1 VDEIWGPQHKVFP
14 RKCKPKKKKANFIN
28 SISDKNGQ
36 QWESQE
42 QVGEAFVQ
50 YFTKL
55 FTAATSKNMEPIID
69 AIEQRVTPS
78 MNERLLRE
86 FTMEEVELALNQMS
100 PLKASGPDGFSGDFY
115 QKNWANVGVEVSN
128 AVLYVLNNGFM
139 NNDINLTYIAL
150 IPKIANPNCVT
161 EFRLISLCNVFY
173 KLVAKTLANRLK
185 SVIPNIISPNQSA
198 FILRRLITDNVL
210 AAYETLHTM
219 QFRMWGKVGYMAVK
233 LDMSKAYDMV
243 EWDFLEAI
251 MYRMGFDRRWIE
263 MIIMCVKSANFKIL
277 VNGIPTG
284 QIYLSRD
291 LRQGD
296 PILPYLFLLCAEALS
311 MLLSQAENC
320 GMLIGAPTSKK
331 SLGLIIFFCR

>member
-1 VDEIWGPQHKVFP
+1 
-14 RKCKPKKKKANFIN
+14 
-28 SISDKNGQ
+28 
-36 QWESQE
+36 
-42 QVGEAFVQ
+42 VGEAFAQ

-55 FTAATSKNMEPIID
+55 FIAATSKNMELVID

-86 FTMEEVELALNQMS
+86 FMVEEVELALNQMS
-100 PLKASGPDGFSGDFY
+100 PLKVPGSDGFSTDFY

-128 AVLYVLNNGFM
+128 AVLYVLNNGYM
-139 NNDINLTYIAL
+139 NNDINLTYITL

-185 SVIPNIISPNQSA
+185 SIIPNIISPNQSA
-198 FILRRLITDNVL
+198 FIPRWLITDNVL

-219 QFRMWGKVGYMAVK
+219 QFRMWGKVGYMAIK
-233 LDMSKAYDMV
+233 LDMSKAYDKV

-263 MIIMCVKSANFKIL
+263 MIIMCVKFANFKIL
-277 VNGIPTG
+277 VNGIPTSR
-284 QIYLSRD
+284 IYPSRD
-291 LRQGD
+291 LRQED
-296 PILPYLFLLCAEALS
+296 PILPYLFLLCVKTLS
-311 MLLSQAENC
+311 TLLTQAENC
-320 GMLIGAPTSKK
+320 GVLIGAPTSKK
-331 SLGLIIFFCR
+331 GLRLNHCFFVDDNLLFGKATTHHWRTMSAILNTYEMASGQHLN